1 MILSA
6 AVGLVLQVPVLAGQP
21 VQVLSIHN
29 GQQLLIEVNG
39 QGRTLRLACLQ
50 APRPSQ
56 VPWAGR
62 AEQAMVSMVSP
73 GAKGTFELRSRD
85 VYGRLVGR
93 LLVNGRDIGADL
105 IRQGAVFAWDG
116 FLGRCDDL
124 NYSAI
129 EAQAR
134 AEQRGLWSVGGG
146 LPRPWDVMESIDD
159 GEP

>member
-1 MILSA
+1 MA
-6 AVGLVLQVPVLAGQP
+6 
-21 VQVLSIHN
+21 
-29 GQQLLIEVNG
+29 
-39 QGRTLRLACLQ
+39 
-50 APRPSQ
+50 
-56 VPWAGR
+56 
-62 AEQAMVSMVSP
+62 SMVSR

-134 AEQRGLWSVGGG
+134 AKQRGLWSVGGG

>member
-6 AVGLVLQVPVLAGQP
+6 VAGLVLQVPVLAGQP

-29 GQQLLIEVNG
+29 GQQLLIDVNG

-56 VPWAGR
+56 EPWAGR
-62 AEQAMVSMVSP
+62 ADQAMASLVSR
-73 GAKGTFELRSRD
+73 GAKGMFELRSRD

-93 LLVNGRDIGADL
+93 LLVNGRDIGAEL
-105 IRQGAVFAWDG
+105 VRQGAVFAWDG

-124 NYSAI
+124 NYSEI

-134 AEQRGLWSVGGG
+134 SDQRGLWSVPGG
-146 LPRPWDVMESIDD
+146 PTRPWDMMEASGQ